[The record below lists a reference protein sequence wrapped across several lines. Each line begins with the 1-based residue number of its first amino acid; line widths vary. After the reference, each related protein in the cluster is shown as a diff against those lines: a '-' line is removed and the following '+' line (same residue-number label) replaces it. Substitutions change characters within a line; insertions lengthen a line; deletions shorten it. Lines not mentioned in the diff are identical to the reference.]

1 MMLDKNKDAIA
12 YLSETYQIQIE
23 SIQAKTKMLET
34 PESIMQKEQTART
47 LELAKK
53 VVDRGI
59 LNAETTDMYFEM
71 MEKIEA
77 KKQDITRFY
86 GIDVD
91 ENSLLAIQK
100 AYAVLSDKFS
110 QELTEEDTA
119 FQEKLEET
127 KKDAQDKLA
136 QSQEDTNLKVSEI
149 QQKKKE
155 LEKEYQQ
162 SATREKEQY
171 TYDLKRARKQAKEE
185 REKIIAERES
195 ALKEKEAEAQEA
207 KQKCL
212 DKIKE
217 ISEMEAKVE
226 SIPALIEKAKQESA
240 TAKEKELNKD
250 YGYHKML
257 EEKDNQNKINELQAE
272 LDRLEQKYDA
282 LLAEKEE
289 LSDKLDK
296 CNAESRQL
304 TSDTVKSIGGINI
317 LNTDNHAYNTS
328 GKK

>member
-1 MMLDKNKDAIA
+1 MILDKNKDATA
-12 YLSETYQIQIE
+12 YLSEAYQIQIE
-23 SIQAKTKMLET
+23 TIQAKMKMLET
-34 PESIMQKEQTART
+34 PESIIQKEQTART

-59 LNAETTDMYFEM
+59 LNAETTDRYFEIID
-71 MEKIEA
+71 KIER
-77 KKQDITRFY
+77 KKQDIKKFY
-86 GIDVD
+86 GIDAD
-91 ENSLLAIQK
+91 ENSLQAIQN
-100 AYAVLSDKFS
+100 AYDALSSKFCD
-110 QELTEEDTA
+110 ELAEEDTA
-119 FQEKLEET
+119 FQEKLEEN
-127 KKDAQDKLA
+127 KKDTQDKLA
-136 QSQEDTNLKVSEI
+136 QSEEDTNQKVAEI

-155 LEKEYQQ
+155 IEKEYQQ
-162 SATREKEQY
+162 ATSREKEQY
-171 TYDLKRARKQAKEE
+171 TYDLKRARKQAREE

-195 ALKEKEAEAQEA
+195 ALKEKENETQEA
-207 KQKCL
+207 KQQCL
-212 DKIKE
+212 TKMNE
-217 ISEMEAKVE
+217 ISAMEAKVE
-226 SIPALIEKAKQESA
+226 SIPSLIEQAKQESA

-282 LLAEKEE
+282 LLAEKDQ

-317 LNTDNHAYNTS
+317 LNADNHPYNNT

>member
-100 AYAVLSDKFS
+100 AYAVLSDKFIRK
-110 QELTEEDTA
+110 DTSHGWA
-119 FQEKLEET
+119 
-127 KKDAQDKLA
+127 
-136 QSQEDTNLKVSEI
+136 VW
-149 QQKKKE
+149 
-155 LEKEYQQ
+155 
-162 SATREKEQY
+162 
-171 TYDLKRARKQAKEE
+171 
-185 REKIIAERES
+185 S
-195 ALKEKEAEAQEA
+195 ALLGQ
-207 KQKCL
+207 
-212 DKIKE
+212 
-217 ISEMEAKVE
+217 
-226 SIPALIEKAKQESA
+226 
-240 TAKEKELNKD
+240 
-250 YGYHKML
+250 
-257 EEKDNQNKINELQAE
+257 
-272 LDRLEQKYDA
+272 
-282 LLAEKEE
+282 
-289 LSDKLDK
+289 
-296 CNAESRQL
+296 
-304 TSDTVKSIGGINI
+304 
-317 LNTDNHAYNTS
+317 
-328 GKK
+328 

>member
-1 MMLDKNKDAIA
+1 MILDKNKDAIA
-12 YLSETYQIQIE
+12 YLSETYQTQME
-23 SIQAKTKMLET
+23 SIQAKMKMLET
-34 PESIMQKEQTART
+34 PERIIQKEQTART

-59 LNAETTDMYFEM
+59 LNAETTDKYFEVM
-71 MEKIEA
+71 KKIEE
-77 KKQDITRFY
+77 KKQDIKKFY
-86 GIDVD
+86 SIEAD
-91 ENSLLAIQK
+91 ENSLQAIQK
-100 AYAVLSDKFS
+100 AYAVLSEKFRE
-110 QELTEEDTA
+110 ELIEENNA

-127 KKDAQDKLA
+127 KKDTQDKLA

-171 TYDLKRARKQAKEE
+171 TYDLKRARKQAREE
-185 REKIIAERES
+185 REKMIAEREL
-195 ALKEKEAEAQEA
+195 ALKEKENEAQEA

-217 ISEMEAKVE
+217 ISDMEAKVE
-226 SIPALIEKAKQESA
+226 NIPVLIEKTKQESA

-272 LDRLEQKYDA
+272 LDRMEQKYNT
-282 LLAEKEE
+282 LLDEKDE

-317 LNTDNHAYNTS
+317 LNADNHAYNTT